1 MIMSEGEMLIT
12 IVYGMIGAT
21 GALSIAVFSW
31 GFVEY
36 ITKIGLPA
44 DQRKP
49 GIAIMEWGVRL
60 VVTAVFLIVALKF
73 IQGWVG

>member
-1 MIMSEGEMLIT
+1 MTMTESEMLIT
-12 IVYGMIGAT
+12 IVYGLIGAT
-21 GALSIAVFSW
+21 GALSIAVFAW
-31 GFVEY
+31 GFTEY

-44 DQRKP
+44 KQRER
-49 GIAIMEWGVRL
+49 GIGIMEWGVRL